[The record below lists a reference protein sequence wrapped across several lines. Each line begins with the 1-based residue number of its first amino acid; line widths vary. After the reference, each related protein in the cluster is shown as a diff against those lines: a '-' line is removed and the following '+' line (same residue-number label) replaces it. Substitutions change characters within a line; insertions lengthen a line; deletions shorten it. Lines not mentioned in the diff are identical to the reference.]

1 MRALVGKIS
10 SMGRTCS
17 TFWKRVGGCGVLG
30 GMRRM

>member
-17 TFWKRVGGCGVLG
+17 TFCMRVDGCGVLG
-30 GMRRM
+30 GMGRM